1 MKSKL
6 FLVLFLIGALMVAV
20 VGCGGGQSEPEDEGS
35 QEPAQQEQTGDSKGS
50 ITAVGSS
57 ALQPLVEEAANQFMA
72 ENPEAQIVVQGGGSG
87 TGLSQVAQ
95 GATDIGNSD
104 LFAEEKLSPDEAKD
118 LVDNRVCVVG
128 MAAVVNPDITV
139 DNVTKQQLIDI
150 FTGKITNWKD
160 VGGPDVKVTLVNRP
174 KSSGTRATFKAFALD
189 GAEEASGIEQDSSG
203 TVRKIINETPGA
215 IGYLALSY
223 LDGSVKVL
231 NLDGVEPT
239 DQNIYNGEY
248 LVWAYEHM
256 YTKGEPT
263 GLAKDFLEYM
273 MSDEVQKTLV
283 PELGYLPSTE
293 MKIDRDAEGKVTNK

>member
-6 FLVLFLIGALMVAV
+6 FLVLLLIGVLMGAV
-20 VGCGGGQSEPEDEGS
+20 VGCGGQSDQKEEGHE
-35 QEPAQQEQTGDSKGS
+35 QTQQEQTGGSKGS

-72 ENPEAQIVVQGGGSG
+72 KNPEAQIVVQGGGSG

-95 GATDIGNSD
+95 GASDIGNSD
-104 LFAEEKLSPDEAKD
+104 VFAEEKLTPEEAKG
-118 LVDNRVCVVG
+118 LVDHQVCVVG
-128 MAAVVNPDITV
+128 MAAVVHPDITV

-150 FTGKITNWKD
+150 FTGKITNWKEI
-160 VGGPDVKVTLVNRP
+160 GGPDVKVTLVNRP

-215 IGYLALSY
+215 IGYLAFSY
-223 LDGSVKVL
+223 LDGSVKAL
-231 NLDGVEPT
+231 KLDGVEPAAE
-239 DQNIYNGEY
+239 NIYTGDY
-248 LVWAYEHM
+248 PVWAYEHM
-256 YTKGEPT
+256 YTRGEPT
-263 GLAKDFLEYM
+263 GLAKDFLDYM

-283 PELGYLPSTE
+283 PELGYLPATE
-293 MKIDRDAEGKVTNK
+293 MKVKRDAEGNVSQK